1 MEVHAMKSIWIITLA
16 AMWLAA
22 GFSVFAAAAAR
33 PREETVE
40 LAGGCFWGMQEILRQ
55 IPGVLRTEVG
65 YEGGTAANPTYE
77 QVHAG
82 VTGDAEA
89 VQVVYDPDKL
99 PFEQLLRWFFRMH
112 DPTTR
117 NRQGNDIGVSYR
129 SAIFYHTEAQRQ
141 TAEAV
146 KAKVD
151 KYGKWGAP
159 IVTQIVKAGRFT
171 KAEDYHQDYL
181 EKNPN
186 GYTCHFLRP
195 ESILG
200 TWPKN

>member
-1 MEVHAMKSIWIITLA
+1 MKLMLITTLVS
-16 AMWLAA
+16 MGFAA
-22 GFSVFAAAAAR
+22 GSAAFALAAAR

-40 LAGGCFWGMQEILRQ
+40 LAGGCFWGMQEILRN

-65 YEGGTAANPTYE
+65 YEGGAAPHPTYE
-77 QVHAG
+77 AVHAG
-82 VTGDAEA
+82 TTGDAEA
-89 VQVVYDPDKL
+89 VRVVFNPDKL
-99 PFEQLLRWFFRMH
+99 SFEELLRWFFRMH
-112 DPTTR
+112 DPTTP
-117 NRQGNDIGVSYR
+117 NQQGNDVGPSYR

-151 KYGKWGAP
+151 KYGHWGAP
-159 IVTQIVKAGRFT
+159 VVTQIVKAGRFQR
-171 KAEDYHQDYL
+171 AEDYHQDYL
-181 EKNPN
+181 EKYPN

-200 TWPKN
+200 AWPKK